1 MEVAVKEI
9 DKKLLN
15 PKSSEN
21 LLKEI
26 SILSTINHPN
36 IIRLFEAIQTEEKI
50 YLVLEYCEGGD
61 LADYIRK
68 HGKVSMPVARHFM
81 RQLAAGLQVL
91 QEKHLIH
98 RDLKPQNLLLSTKEE
113 TPVLKIGDFGF
124 VRSLTPENLADT
136 VCGSPLYMAPEIM
149 ENQKYDAKAD
159 LWSVGAILFQL
170 VTGKPPFG
178 GNSQVQLFQNI
189 LASTEL
195 QFPEGTLGEI
205 HPECVDLCR
214 SLLRRNPV
222 ERLTFKEFFN
232 HKFLVEL
239 RQMAEEGLGSPI
251 PQSNSMVEQPDLS
264 LSEKKSQLQS
274 GHPTKSSCGN
284 PKLPATTGYDAVSYS
299 SSSNKAAD
307 DNFSFDQAGVAD
319 SMEAIEKEYVI
330 VNRHCGSTETF
341 SYYLETLVQGSSAGL
356 SNFQAKNEQE
366 RAGDDMQKTQFAGSS
381 AGHAKS
387 SHVHGLSP
395 LSISSGQMI
404 SREQQGLSILHPS
417 TRLHVLHQYVQA
429 LAELARENYNAGLFL
444 ESFSVE
450 LIVLAIWSK
459 ALEICTSWMTS
470 TGDSEPGPSSAI
482 EPTGAEYNIGFSR
495 PSSACIWAKEGFISA
510 YVRAEE
516 QSYHIQ
522 EMNAAAMPD
531 AMEIIYQS
539 ALAIGIVGGEDEL
552 MENTHRAAAYYTKAK
567 LLLSFIVGEAINLP
581 LNPPFSLTPATKDQ
595 IQSYIKNFES
605 RLSNFQIPVQSPR
618 SANFPTN

>member
-1 MEVAVKEI
+1 
-9 DKKLLN
+9 
-15 PKSSEN
+15 
-21 LLKEI
+21 
-26 SILSTINHPN
+26 
-36 IIRLFEAIQTEEKI
+36 
-50 YLVLEYCEGGD
+50 
-61 LADYIRK
+61 
-68 HGKVSMPVARHFM
+68 
-81 RQLAAGLQVL
+81 
-91 QEKHLIH
+91 
-98 RDLKPQNLLLSTKEE
+98 
-113 TPVLKIGDFGF
+113 
-124 VRSLTPENLADT
+124 
-136 VCGSPLYMAPEIM
+136 MAPEII

-178 GNSQVQLFQNI
+178 GNSRSQLFQNV

-239 RQMAEEGLGSPI
+239 RQMAAEELVSSI
-251 PQSNSMVEQPDLS
+251 PQSNSMVEQLDLS

-274 GHPTKSSCGN
+274 GHPTKSSCRN
-284 PKLPATTGYDAVSYS
+284 PKSHATTGYDAVSYS
-299 SSSNKAAD
+299 SSSSKAAY
-307 DNFSFDQAGVAD
+307 DNFSFDQAGD

-330 VNRHCGSTETF
+330 VNPDCGSTETF

-366 RAGDDMQKTQFAGSS
+366 PAGDDMQKRQFAGSS
-381 AGHAKS
+381 AGCAKS
-387 SHVHGLSP
+387 PHVHGLNP
-395 LSISSGQMI
+395 LSISSEQMI

-429 LAELARENYNAGLFL
+429 LTELAQENYNAGLFL

-459 ALEICTSWMTS
+459 ALKICTSWMTS
-470 TGDSEPGPSSAI
+470 TGDGEPGPSSAI

-495 PSSACIWAKEGFISA
+495 PSSACIWAKGGFISA
-510 YVRAEE
+510 YDRAEE
-516 QSYHIQ
+516 QSYHVQ
-522 EMNAAAMPD
+522 KMNAAAMPD
-531 AMEIIYQS
+531 AMEIIYQR
-539 ALAIGIVGGEDEL
+539 ALAIGIDGCV
-552 MENTHRAAAYYTKAK
+552 
-567 LLLSFIVGEAINLP
+567 SNLF
-581 LNPPFSLTPATKDQ
+581 LCILYFMCPFD
-595 IQSYIKNFES
+595 
-605 RLSNFQIPVQSPR
+605 V
-618 SANFPTN
+618 